1 MPYTRAT
8 GSRHADGATW
18 RRLVVVAVIAGVAM
32 TAGVVALNSS
42 LRAGVGDALL
52 DSSVAA
58 EGRLRQPVLHLDRP
72 TPYVALG
79 DSFTAGPGVPPAV
92 VGDVM
97 CGRSE
102 SNYPHVLVERLST
115 LRLLDVS
122 CSRAV
127 SLDLERTQVHDG
139 DSVPP
144 QLDAVTSE
152 TRLVTLSI
160 GGNDFGVYGR
170 IMAAC
175 AIVPS
180 DSERCQDSLGAGDD
194 SLKEEAAAVEGR
206 LTTAVSRIREIAPK
220 AFVAVVGYPRIFP
233 ADGTTCAALPWSPPE
248 VAWAA
253 EVFEALNRSM
263 AEAARRTDSLFVDV
277 ASQSD
282 PLGVCASTPW
292 IRGGSTSPGSAATF
306 HPLPHGM
313 TQTALVVQRAL
324 EGAAS

>member
-18 RRLVVVAVIAGVAM
+18 RRLVVVALISAVAM

-42 LRAGVGDALL
+42 LRAKVGDALL

-58 EGRLRQPVLHLDRP
+58 EGRLRQPALHLDRP

-92 VGDVM
+92 AGDEM

-102 SNYPHVLVERLST
+102 SNYPHVLAERLTT
-115 LRLLDVS
+115 LSLSDVS
-122 CSRAV
+122 CSRAI
-127 SLDLERTQVHDG
+127 SLDLARSQVHDG
-139 DSVPP
+139 ISVPP
-144 QLDAVTSE
+144 QLEAVTPE

-175 AIVPS
+175 ALVPTE
-180 DSERCQDSLGAGDD
+180 SERCQDSLGAGDG
-194 SLKEEAAAVEGR
+194 SLMEEAAAVEGR
-206 LTTAVSRIREIAPK
+206 ITSAVSRIRETAPR

-233 ADGTTCAALPWSPPE
+233 ADGTTCSALPWSPPE

-263 AEAARRTDSLFVDV
+263 AEAARRTDALFVDV

-282 PLGVCASTPW
+282 PLGVCAATPW
-292 IRGGSTSPGSAATF
+292 IRGDSTSPGSAAAF
-306 HPLPHGM
+306 HPLAHGM
-313 TQTALVVQRAL
+313 TQTSLVVQRAL
-324 EGAAS
+324 ERAAS